1 MAATAFIPL
10 FPLGNQLVPGL
21 VMPLVLFEPR
31 YRELAKDLATL
42 PDGERHFGII
52 GIRAG
57 REVGVGGASALF
69 DIGTM
74 AEVSELNENPDG
86 TFSLQAV
93 GSRRFQLLDLD
104 DSRDYLQAEVE
115 FLDEPD
121 GEEPEDAAG
130 PVRRAFSTYRE
141 SIGLQVDPSL
151 LSPRL
156 LSYVVTAAMILTPE
170 QKQELLA
177 APDTA
182 ARLHLARR
190 RLRQELRIMS
200 ALASVPAVDLVHT
213 PTSAN

>member
-1 MAATAFIPL
+1 MASTAFVPL

-31 YRELAKDLATL
+31 YRELAKDLQTM
-42 PDGERHFGII
+42 PTEERRFGVI
-52 GIRAG
+52 GIKAG

-69 DIGTM
+69 EIGTI

-86 TFSLQAV
+86 TFNLQAV
-93 GSRRFQLLDLD
+93 GSRRFQLLGLD

-121 GEEPEDAAG
+121 GDDPEDAAI
-130 PVRRAFSTYRE
+130 PVRRAFGAYRDAV
-141 SIGLQVDPSL
+141 GLRVDPSL

-156 LSYVVTAAMILTPE
+156 LSYIVTAAMVITPE
-170 QKQELLA
+170 EKQELLA
-177 APDTA
+177 APDTS

-190 RLRQELRIMS
+190 RLRQELRIIS
-200 ALASVPAVDLVHT
+200 ALASLPAVDLVHSEM
-213 PTSAN
+213 SAN